1 MHCGK
6 SKNHVLKYKNIGSNI
21 ILKSLVKLKTTAYKK
36 KQGVSKETGRH
47 LSDDKARE
55 KKGRLC

>member
-6 SKNHVLKYKNIGSNI
+6 SKNHVLKYKTLVQ
-21 ILKSLVKLKTTAYKK
+21 ILFLKVCKIEAYSLQKKTR
-36 KQGVSKETGRH
+36 SFKEAGRH